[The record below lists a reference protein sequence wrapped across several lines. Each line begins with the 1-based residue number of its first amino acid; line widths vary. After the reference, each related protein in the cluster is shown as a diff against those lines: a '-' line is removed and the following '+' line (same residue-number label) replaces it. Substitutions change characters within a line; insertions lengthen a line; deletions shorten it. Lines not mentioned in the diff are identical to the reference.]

1 MASRESTQAVI
12 AELKTALDDANS
24 DYVKW
29 LKRENTELRQNCI
42 VAKQMAEA
50 NENLRGEA
58 TRHTE
63 AGKGMVTG
71 MGRSDRLGVTVPET
85 DFGEN

>member
-50 NENLRGEA
+50 NGARSHG
-58 TRHTE
+58 TRRQE
-63 AGKGMVTG
+63 RAW
-71 MGRSDRLGVTVPET
+71 
-85 DFGEN
+85 